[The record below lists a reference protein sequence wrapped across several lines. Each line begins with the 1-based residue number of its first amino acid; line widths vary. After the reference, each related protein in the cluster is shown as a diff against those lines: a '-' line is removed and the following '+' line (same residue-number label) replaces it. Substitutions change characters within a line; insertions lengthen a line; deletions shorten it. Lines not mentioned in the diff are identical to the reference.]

1 MATIRG
7 ENSSIYISFV
17 LAYALTLVPSSWDWA
32 MWMPHWV
39 FITSMFWAVYFPHKH
54 GVGWAWFA
62 GLWLDVVVGYPVGVN
77 AFAMAISVALA
88 IFIGPRF
95 RIYSVWLQTWMV
107 FVLAAV
113 CQLLTFWAKN
123 IYSLPNSGL
132 ESLWAALTSALV
144 WPLIYAY
151 LRVVARIFHLI

>member
-1 MATIRG
+1 MSIIRG
-7 ENSSIYISFV
+7 ENSSIYISFLV
-17 LAYALTLVPSSWDWA
+17 AYALTALPVSWSWS

-62 GLWLDVVVGYPVGVN
+62 GLWLDIVIGYPLGVN
-77 AFAMAISVALA
+77 AFAMAISVALV
-88 IFIGPRF
+88 IFIAPRF

-107 FVLAAV
+107 FVLAAA

-123 IYSLPNSGL
+123 IYSLPMSGL
-132 ESLWAALTSALV
+132 ESLWAAVTSALV